1 MTLFRSKK
9 PEPMTVYT
17 DVSEGLKQI
26 YKTQL
31 LPIEKGI
38 YIVLFGCIYK
48 TQCPS
53 QWCAQGFANG
63 V

>member
-38 YIVLFGCIYK
+38 YRVLFSDI
-48 TQCPS
+48 
-53 QWCAQGFANG
+53 FELL
-63 V
+63 